1 LNEEHKNES
10 EIEREGDNMMQVKIE
25 PHLFRDLNEFINKD
39 KAFFDNVSI
48 EV

>member
-1 LNEEHKNES
+1 
-10 EIEREGDNMMQVKIE
+10 MMQVKIE

-48 EV
+48 EVQDQQVIHRDEQEERKQ